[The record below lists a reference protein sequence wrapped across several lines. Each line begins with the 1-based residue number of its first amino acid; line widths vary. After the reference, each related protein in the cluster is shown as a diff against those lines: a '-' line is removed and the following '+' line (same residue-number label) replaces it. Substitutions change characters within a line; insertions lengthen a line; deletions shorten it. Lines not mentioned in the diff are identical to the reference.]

1 MKKTFSALFSSCIVF
16 IFVITCSVGFA
27 AEATKKPPL
36 KDPKILKQP
45 LRRLPG
51 TTDQQHQQQPA
62 PQNPEV
68 VSIEILPPVA
78 DCKPRWKVTVKNPN
92 NAPFDKPVT
101 IHVLQL
107 LDTGGGNVVG
117 KKPGDGVIAPKPIPA
132 NQTGTATGE
141 LMGDIMGT
149 RTYLRNY
156 SIEVKIDGMGQP
168 IGYKYGQ
175 VPIYGQNIGISD
187 CRMVYDNC
195 HVTFS
200 NQNSYQA
207 CFLYLGSEY
216 GQGPAPRAW
225 TPGIGFGADIPPNGS
240 VEKPFPRRSGFDTI
254 KIKAKLGSQD
264 ITEKIMLFP

>member
-1 MKKTFSALFSSCIVF
+1 MRKTFSAIFSASIVF
-16 IFVITCSVGFA
+16 LFVVACGLGFA
-27 AEATKKPPL
+27 AETTKKAPM
-36 KDPKILKQP
+36 KDPMILKEP

-51 TTDQQHQQQPA
+51 TLEQQQPA
-62 PQNPEV
+62 LQNPEV
-68 VSIEILPPVA
+68 VSIEILPPIA

-92 NAPFDKPVT
+92 SVPFDKPVT

-132 NQTGTATGE
+132 NQNGTATGE
-141 LMGDIMGT
+141 LMGDIMDAGS
-149 RTYLRNY
+149 YLRNY

-168 IGYKYGQ
+168 IGYSYGQ
-175 VPIYGQNIGISD
+175 VPIYDQDVAISN

-195 HVTFS
+195 YVTFS
-200 NQNSYQA
+200 NLKPYQA

-216 GQGPAPRAW
+216 GQGSDPEEW
-225 TPGIGFGADIPPNGS
+225 TPGIAFGVDIPPNGS

-254 KIKAKLGSQD
+254 KIKVKLGSKD
-264 ITEKIMLFP
+264 ITDRIMPFP